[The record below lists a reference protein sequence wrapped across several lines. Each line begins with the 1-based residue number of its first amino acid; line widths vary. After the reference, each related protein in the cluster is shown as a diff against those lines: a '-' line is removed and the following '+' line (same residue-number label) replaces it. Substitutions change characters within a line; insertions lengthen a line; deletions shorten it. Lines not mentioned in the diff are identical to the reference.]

1 MVSQKQIQKA
11 PNKATYAI
19 RSMAPVESRVSCI
32 MFLKEW
38 KNIMTQPCE
47 SAREKWGYLQKGSTR
62 TSFDNNNNNNNYT
75 TTTITSKKKVNQGE
89 EDIANI
95 LSDIL
100 NDLPYKRER
109 WVTCAEE
116 QNEKSHVFYMCKC
129 MIVIFENN

>member
-19 RSMAPVESRVSCI
+19 RSMALLESRVSCI

-62 TSFDNNNNNNNYT
+62 TSFDNNNNNNNNNYT
-75 TTTITSKKKVNQGE
+75 TTTITSKK
-89 EDIANI
+89 
-95 LSDIL
+95 S
-100 NDLPYKRER
+100 
-109 WVTCAEE
+109 
-116 QNEKSHVFYMCKC
+116 
-129 MIVIFENN
+129 

>member
-62 TSFDNNNNNNNYT
+62 TSFDNNNNNNYT
-75 TTTITSKKKVNQGE
+75 TTTITSKK
-89 EDIANI
+89 
-95 LSDIL
+95 S
-100 NDLPYKRER
+100 
-109 WVTCAEE
+109 
-116 QNEKSHVFYMCKC
+116 
-129 MIVIFENN
+129 

>member
-1 MVSQKQIQKA
+1 MVLQKQIQKA

-19 RSMAPVESRVSCI
+19 RSMALLESRVSCI

-116 QNEKSHVFYMCKC
+116 QNEKKVTCFTCAN
-129 MIVIFENN
+129 VW